1 MILGHACLPRYPLLN
16 LCSLVSVQKEPGLP
30 TGPDGGSAGSGVD
43 LGALGPE
50 MAVRTT
56 GLCVRP
62 QTLWWC
68 KNPIFSGFI
77 LLFLSL
83 SLKGP
88 PWAPFFLDSV
98 SQEEVIKEAFPSHEI
113 LGD

>member
-1 MILGHACLPRYPLLN
+1 MREAPNTVVVQEPHLFRLHPSLPE
-16 LCSLVSVQKEPGLP
+16 S
-30 TGPDGGSAGSGVD
+30 
-43 LGALGPE
+43 
-50 MAVRTT
+50 
-56 GLCVRP
+56 
-62 QTLWWC
+62 
-68 KNPIFSGFI
+68 F
-77 LLFLSL
+77 